1 MTAGERAYRALLL
14 LYPRR
19 FRREYR
25 DPMVQLYRDTRRDHA
40 ASWARLAGD
49 AMASLPRQYKEAFI
63 TMSTQA
69 KLLTSALVVAVAVV
83 MFLAIGG
90 ALFALAL
97 LLLLAWILVKLL
109 RERDAKPAT
118 GFWWKLTLSGVGL
131 FALGVVIFA
140 GPWPD
145 SWRDSIDG
153 ELAWWSGA
161 FLFATAIVAIV
172 GGLLSGVVEY
182 ASRRRLSH

>member
-1 MTAGERAYRALLL
+1 MVGERVYRALLA

-19 FRREYR
+19 FRHDYRE
-25 DPMVQLYRDTRRDHA
+25 PMLQLYRDARRDGSS
-40 ASWARLAGD
+40 SWARLTGD
-49 AMASLPRQYKEAFI
+49 LFVSLPRQHKEAFR

-69 KLLTSALVVAVAVV
+69 KLMMSALVIAAAVLV
-83 MFLAIGG
+83 FLAIGG

-97 LLLLAWILVKLL
+97 MLLLAWVLVRLL
-109 RERDAKPAT
+109 RERDARPT
-118 GFWWKLTLSGVGL
+118 RGFWWKLTLSGVGL

-145 SWRDSIDG
+145 SWRESVDG
-153 ELAWWSGA
+153 EIAWWSGA
-161 FLFATAIVAIV
+161 FLFAIAIVTIV
-172 GGLLSGVVEY
+172 SGLLSGVVEY